1 MGGFFIYFSPLFY
14 LQIIKLFSLKYTYQI
29 TLLKEDKMKQIN
41 PLKKLDFACFLR
53 SQLYLAPVLLLF
65 YQQNGLSIADFVL
78 FQGLL
83 QLTGILFEV
92 PCGYIADITSK
103 KKVLILAFTC
113 FFLRAAL
120 WLSCKGVYIVL
131 LGELLNA
138 LSRAFLSGVYDS
150 YIYDYLK
157 SKNKERRML
166 KECGRT
172 NFAMSGGAM
181 FAAIFSA
188 ILYKHYGTII
198 LLSLEFI
205 LTLIS
210 IILLTTLPN
219 PPSSSPSA
227 KTITEKYHEIKQTA
241 IDTLKNPNIN
251 IYIIYSALL
260 FSTTSL
266 FCWCFQPL
274 LKMSDAPVFMFSFI
288 YVINH
293 ALRAGFSYQVNNLK
307 RFFGFNRLLMV
318 TTFLCIYS
326 FACMI
331 LSFYFQL
338 PNISMISLVFVCIGI
353 GFQLSFAIA
362 NISHIHT
369 FAKEQTRAT
378 ISSVN
383 NMLQQTISGL
393 SLILFKF
400 TIAPS
405 STTEGL
411 SFSSAFTLF
420 GILYALAFSYLIIKI
435 HKKSSPS
442 AS

>member
-1 MGGFFIYFSPLFY
+1 MKPL
-14 LQIIKLFSLKYTYQI
+14 S
-29 TLLKEDKMKQIN
+29 
-41 PLKKLDFACFLR
+41 PLKKLDLACFLR
-53 SQLYLAPVLLLF
+53 SQLYLAPILLLF
-65 YQQNGLSIADFVL
+65 YQQNGLTIADFVM
-78 FQGLL
+78 FQGIF
-83 QLTGILFEV
+83 QLTGILFEI
-92 PCGYIADITSK
+92 PCGYIADTLSK
-103 KKVLILAFTC
+103 KKVLILAFGC

-120 WLSCKGVYIVL
+120 WLSFSGIYIVL
-131 LGELLNA
+131 LGELFNA

-157 SKNKERRML
+157 SKNKTNRML

-172 NFAMSGGAM
+172 NFAMSSGAM

-188 ILYKHYGTII
+188 VLYKYYGTVI

-219 PPSSSPSA
+219 PPSA
-227 KTITEKYHEIKQTA
+227 KPHGI
-241 IDTLKNPNIN
+241 TLKQKFIEIRDTSITTIKNKNIN
-251 IYIIYSALL
+251 LYILYSALL

-274 LKMSDAPVFMFSFI
+274 LKMSSAPVFMFSFV

-293 ALRAGFSYQVNNLK
+293 GLRAGFSFYVNKLK
-307 RFFGFNRLLMV
+307 KFFGFNRLLVV
-318 TTFLCIYS
+318 TTFLCLYS

-331 LSFYFQL
+331 LSFYFKL
-338 PNISMISLVFVCIGI
+338 PYVSTLSLIFVCIGI
-353 GFQLSFAIA
+353 GFQLAFAIA
-362 NISHIHT
+362 NISHIHNH
-369 FAKEQTRAT
+369 ALEETRAT

-400 TIAPS
+400 VVAPNNA
-405 STTEGL
+405 TEGL

-420 GILYALAFSYLIIKI
+420 AVFYMSMFSILLYKI
-435 HKKSSPS
+435 NKRKISPN
-442 AS
+442 

>member
-1 MGGFFIYFSPLFY
+1 
-14 LQIIKLFSLKYTYQI
+14 
-29 TLLKEDKMKQIN
+29 MKQIN
-41 PLKKLDFACFLR
+41 PLKKLDLACFLR

-78 FQGLL
+78 FQGLF
-83 QLTGILFEV
+83 QLTGIIFEV

-103 KKVLILAFTC
+103 KNVLILAFSC
-113 FFLRAAL
+113 FFLRAVL
-120 WLSCKGVYIVL
+120 WLSFEGVYIVL
-131 LGELLNA
+131 LGELFNA

-157 SKNKERRML
+157 SKNKTRRML

-172 NFAMSGGAM
+172 NFAMSSGAM

-188 ILYKHYGTII
+188 MLYKHYGTGV
-198 LLSLEFI
+198 LLALEFI
-205 LTLIS
+205 LTLVS
-210 IILLTTLPN
+210 ILLLTTLPN
-219 PPSSSPSA
+219 PPSASPSA
-227 KTITEKYHEIKQTA
+227 KTITEKFKEIKSTA
-241 IDTLKNPNIN
+241 IATMSNPNIN
-251 IYIIYSALL
+251 LHIIYSALL

-274 LKMSDAPVFMFSFI
+274 LKVSSAPVFMFSFI

-293 ALRAGFSYQVNNLK
+293 ALRAGFSYNVNSLK
-307 RFFGFNRLLMV
+307 RFFGFNRLLVV
-318 TTFLCIYS
+318 TTFLCMYS

-331 LSFYFQL
+331 LSFYFKL
-338 PNISMISLVFVCIGI
+338 PNVAMLSLIFVCIGI

-362 NISHIHT
+362 NINHIHT
-369 FAKEQTRAT
+369 FAKEETRAT

-393 SLILFKF
+393 SLIAFKF
-400 TIAPS
+400 VIAPN

-411 SFSSAFTLF
+411 SFSLAFTLF
-420 GILYALAFSYLIIKI
+420 GILYMAIFSFLLIKI
-435 HKKSSPS
+435 YERNKSCFQ
-442 AS
+442 